1 MSISSHPPSYERPIE
16 PKQLTPPV
24 IGIGALFHNVKFS
37 STLADFVEYAY
48 KKGCHLLIPNHRS
61 FLTIFQKLY
70 FLFPFLNFLKPIYL
84 YPSNSEKWGNY
95 LTRTPS
101 ICFSKFYIV
110 CLSHFWFKFL
120 KQMNKFMASNNF
132 SQAIECTTSMHMN
145 ELCFLMIIDQ
155 IFWSHPKTFEL
166 AKSCI
171 LCSDLWFV
179 S

>member
-70 FLFPFLNFLKPIYL
+70 FLFPLLKFFKPISLYPKQFEKMRKLFNKNSINLFLKIL
-84 YPSNSEKWGNY
+84 YS
-95 LTRTPS
+95 
-101 ICFSKFYIV
+101 FS
-110 CLSHFWFKFL
+110 LSL
-120 KQMNKFMASNNF
+120 LIQILEA
-132 SQAIECTTSMHMN
+132 N
-145 ELCFLMIIDQ
+145 EQ
-155 IFWSHPKTFEL
+155 IHGQ
-166 AKSCI
+166 
-171 LCSDLWFV
+171 
-179 S
+179 